1 MSNTHI
7 CNTHIRENRLERLL
21 QKTKKD
27 ASKQTREQTKKK
39 YNSCKYC
46 IYALNIGVPKY
57 IRQMIKDIKVE
68 ITVTQK

>member
-1 MSNTHI
+1 MTYIILISNKI
-7 CNTHIRENRLERLL
+7 GSEDCYKR
-21 QKTKKD
+21 QKRMLKN
-27 ASKQTREQTKKK
+27 EQGINLRK
-39 YNSCKYC
+39 NIAVVNIS